1 MQKAKKLKQEERTVV
16 LAYAQLKLKANR
28 LAKELDT
35 MKQNVVDVF
44 NRSNQN
50 LIIVQ
55 DEHGNSFGLQKIN
68 RKRKKFETANF
79 KIAHNDL
86 INIANVLSERL
97 NTSTP
102 TSLAD
107 MVIENGQK
115 KQLNYEIMFQLL
127 MGECEKHILEN
138 VGNPVV
144 DEFKDNVLK
153 KFSTLVQA
161 LHSQE

>member
-1 MQKAKKLKQEERTVV
+1 MIRYKRSCQTNKEVNMTNAIKKLKQDEKKVV
-16 LAYAQLKLKANR
+16 LAYAQLKLKSNR

-44 NRSNQN
+44 SRTNQN

-86 INIANVLSERL
+86 FNKFCTELEYSEYKAIG
-97 NTSTP
+97 SD
-102 TSLAD
+102 AD
-107 MVIENGQK
+107 AQ
-115 KQLNYEIMFQLL
+115 
-127 MGECEKHILEN
+127 
-138 VGNPVV
+138 
-144 DEFKDNVLK
+144 
-153 KFSTLVQA
+153 
-161 LHSQE
+161 